1 MEKKIQYQI
10 ADWVVNPYT
19 LEVSKG
25 KEKIKAQNKVI
36 QVLIALIEANGY
48 VVSKEK
54 LYKKVWPDTIVTE
67 NSLNKAI
74 SELRKIFNESR
85 VGPRFIETIPKKGYR
100 IIADVK
106 KIEIMSAKIP
116 IYKRG
121 KRVFILPILIM
132 SIIFLIAIIYLKPQN
147 IHQSVLSPN
156 GQKIAFFKKNKTK
169 YSLQIENV
177 LSGDADTLLTL
188 LKPDSFVLNWSRD
201 SNKIIYNAT
210 LDDEPFYSINIIS
223 LDTHKI
229 LYMKFA
235 KDNERPLTELV
246 PENLKKDSELINYKR
261 VISGNNKIHHIY
273 LAEKDTIRILFKNK
287 KLSDFKW

>member
-54 LYKKVWPDTIVTE
+54 LYKKVWPDTIVTD

-147 IHQSVLSPN
+147 IQQSVLSPN
-156 GQKIAFFKKNKTK
+156 GKKIAFFKKNKTK

-235 KDNERPLTELV
+235 KDNEKPLTELV
-246 PENLKKDSELINYKR
+246 PANLKKDSELINYKR

-287 KLSDFKW
+287 KVSDFKW

>member
-1 MEKKIQYQI
+1 MTKKNEYQI

-25 KEKIKAQNKVI
+25 KEKIKVQNKVI
-36 QVLIALIEANGY
+36 QVLITLIEANGY

-54 LYKKVWPDTIVTE
+54 LYEKVWPDTIVTD

-74 SELRKIFNESR
+74 SELRKIFNDSR
-85 VGPRFIETIPKKGYR
+85 VGPRFIETIPNKGYR
-100 IIADVK
+100 IIADIK
-106 KIEIMSAKIP
+106 KIEIISSKIP
-116 IYKRG
+116 IYKRS

-147 IHQSVLSPN
+147 IQQSVLSPN
-156 GQKIAFFKKNKTK
+156 GKKIAFFKKNKTK

-177 LSGDADTLLTL
+177 LSHDTETLLTL
-188 LKPDSFVLNWSRD
+188 LKPESFVLNWSRD

-223 LDTHKI
+223 LDTYKI

-235 KDNERPLTELV
+235 KDNEGPLTDLV
-246 PENLKKDSELINYKR
+246 PENLKRNSELINYKR

-273 LAEKDTIRILFKNK
+273 LEEKDTIRILFKNK
-287 KLSDFKW
+287 KVSDFKW